1 MKPFCLAILSLWVS
15 INYVSAQSII
25 RNFTTLQYNKTLQ
38 AQDVS
43 LTGNSSNV
51 YQRISAIEQ
60 QTAEYVRYRSQF
72 TEKTIPVVFHIL
84 HAEDVQKISAERIHT
99 QLDALNAAFAL
110 ANPIENHPN
119 DPQGIYAKRAVDTKI
134 RFCLATEDADGNPI
148 SGIQYVPTS
157 VKEWTAT
164 EGIKQ
169 RENGAE
175 AITPDGLL
183 NIWVA
188 ALPTDHAGYAQMP
201 ERGSSTTDG
210 IVMNYRYVGNTNDQ
224 KFGLTSLVFCIGQ
237 YLNLYPLSGH
247 SLDIPC
253 SDDFVDDTPISNSR
267 NSGCP
272 SGNHISLCEYK
283 NGKFVN
289 EQSMNIMSANTD
301 DNCKYLFTLGQAAR
315 MHAVLDST
323 GARSGLALTPTTC
336 TNELSNTTT
345 KDRKQPP
352 KTTSST
358 DIRLTIFPNPATDRI
373 TLQSEATDI
382 SKIELW
388 TSEGKI
394 VLSQSLK
401 NDQVPLRETL
411 NISYVPAGFYVIKV
425 QTTGGILVEKLT
437 IER

>member
-1 MKPFCLAILSLWVS
+1 MKPFYLAILSLWVS
-15 INYVSAQSII
+15 ISYVSAQSTI
-25 RNFTTLQYNKTLQ
+25 RNFTMLQYNKTLQ
-38 AQDVS
+38 AQDVP
-43 LTGNSSNV
+43 LTGNPFSV

-84 HAEDVQKISAERIHT
+84 HAEDTQKVSVESIQT

-148 SGIQYVPTS
+148 AGIQYVLTS
-157 VKEWTAT
+157 VKEWTVT

-175 AITPDGLL
+175 AITPEGLL

-201 ERGSSTTDG
+201 ERGSPTTDG
-210 IVMNYRYVGNTNDQ
+210 IVMNYRYVGNANDQ
-224 KFGLTSLVFCIGQ
+224 KFGMTSLIFCVGQ
-237 YLNLYPLSGH
+237 FLNLYPLSGH
-247 SLDIPC
+247 SLDVAC
-253 SDDFVDDTPISNSR
+253 SDDFADDTPISNSR

-283 NGKFVN
+283 NGKLVN
-289 EQSMNIMSANTD
+289 EMSMNFMSANTND
-301 DNCKYLFTLGQAAR
+301 DCKYMFTLKQAAR

-323 GARSGLALTPTTC
+323 GARSGLIRTHTSC
-336 TNELSNTTT
+336 TNPITDVEAKTRNNPKAVFST
-345 KDRKQPP
+345 KA
-352 KTTSST
+352 TLN
-358 DIRLTIFPNPATDRI
+358 IYPNPATSNLTIDI
-373 TLQSEATDI
+373 HHAHPSTLEI
-382 SKIELW
+382 W
-388 TSEGKI
+388 TTEGKR
-394 VLSQSLK
+394 VFVQSLSAEQ
-401 NDQVPLRETL
+401 DEVQL
-411 NISYVPAGFYVIKV
+411 NIDLSAFPAGFHLVKV
-425 QTTGGILVEKLT
+425 QTADGILVEKLT